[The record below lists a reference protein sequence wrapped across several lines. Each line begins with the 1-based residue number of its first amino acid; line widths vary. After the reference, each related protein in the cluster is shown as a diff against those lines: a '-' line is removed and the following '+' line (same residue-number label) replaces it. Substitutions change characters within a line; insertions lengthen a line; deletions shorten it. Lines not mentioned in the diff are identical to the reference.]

1 MHSSRF
7 AASYLIFTSFFV
19 ILRHNFCGKPHIL
32 YRMKFKRKKYL
43 DKLIA
48 GRGNG
53 LVKIVTGVRRCGK
66 SFLLFNIFVE
76 WLKENGVTDDH
87 IIGIQFDDFIHRKL
101 RDPEALLDYID
112 SQLQR
117 DGTSSYIILDEIQ
130 LVDNFVEV
138 MLSLMHLPQVEIYV
152 SGSNSK
158 FLSSDI
164 VTEFRGRGQ
173 EIRVMPLSLPEYM
186 EGTGKDY
193 RDAIQE
199 YFVYG
204 GLPQVA
210 ILSSYEEKEVFL
222 REMYEL
228 TYLRDVEERN
238 HLRNADGLRELIR
251 VLASG
256 IGASTNPK
264 RISDTFGSVAGI
276 KLTYKSIKEYISYLC
291 DSFLIEEALRY
302 DVKGRKYIGTETKY
316 YFEDLGIRNVVLNF
330 RQIEESHLMENLI
343 YNELRGR
350 GYLVDIGLVGCW
362 GRNSE
367 GKTMRKN
374 LEVDFVVNRGSKRVY
389 IQSAYAMPS
398 KEKVEQE
405 ERSLI
410 NIGDSFQKIV
420 LVYDNIIMRRNE
432 SGIVTM
438 SLRDFLLREDLL
450 ESLA

>member
-1 MHSSRF
+1 MLRFFSRF
-7 AASYLIFTSFFV
+7 QADFLLTSGW
-19 ILRHNFCGKPHIL
+19 IRPLRVGGHAPFSP
-32 YRMKFKRKKYL
+32 
-43 DKLIA
+43 
-48 GRGNG
+48 RGNG

-117 DGTSSYIILDEIQ
+117 DGSSSYIILDEIQ

-238 HLRNADGLRELIR
+238 HLRNADGLRELVR
-251 VLASG
+251 VLSSG
-256 IGASTNPK
+256 I
-264 RISDTFGSVAGI
+264 
-276 KLTYKSIKEYISYLC
+276 
-291 DSFLIEEALRY
+291 
-302 DVKGRKYIGTETKY
+302 
-316 YFEDLGIRNVVLNF
+316 
-330 RQIEESHLMENLI
+330 
-343 YNELRGR
+343 
-350 GYLVDIGLVGCW
+350 
-362 GRNSE
+362 
-367 GKTMRKN
+367 
-374 LEVDFVVNRGSKRVY
+374 
-389 IQSAYAMPS
+389 
-398 KEKVEQE
+398 
-405 ERSLI
+405 
-410 NIGDSFQKIV
+410 
-420 LVYDNIIMRRNE
+420 
-432 SGIVTM
+432 
-438 SLRDFLLREDLL
+438 
-450 ESLA
+450 